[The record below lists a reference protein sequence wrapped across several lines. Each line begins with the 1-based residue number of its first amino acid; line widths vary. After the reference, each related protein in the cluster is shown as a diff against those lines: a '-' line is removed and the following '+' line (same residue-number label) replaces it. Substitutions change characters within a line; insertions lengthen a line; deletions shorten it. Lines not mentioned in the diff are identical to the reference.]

1 MRATWIL
8 ILVLVLVA
16 LGTLWRSGALAP
28 VTATGPA
35 HGPVGTSGSV
45 DVEKAR
51 ERGAAVA
58 GKAAEIASSVEETV
72 AEASI
77 SSKIKAKM
85 ALDDSVSALRIDVTT
100 QGSTVTVSGQAK
112 SKAEHDRAVQLAR
125 ETDGVSH
132 VVDHIEMK

>member
-8 ILVLVLVA
+8 IVVLVVVA
-16 LGTLWRSGALAP
+16 LGTLWRSGSLVP

-35 HGPVGTSGSV
+35 NGPVGTSGAV

-58 GKAAEIASSVEETV
+58 GKAAEIVSGVEETM
-72 AEASI
+72 ADAAI

-85 ALDDSVSALRIDVTT
+85 AFDDSVRALRINVTT
-100 QGSTVTVSGQAK
+100 QGSTVTLSGLAG
-112 SKAEHDRAVQLAR
+112 SKAEHERVVQLAR
-125 ETDGVSH
+125 ETDGVGH
-132 VVDHIEMK
+132 VVDHIEVK

>member
-1 MRATWIL
+1 MRAIL
-8 ILVLVLVA
+8 ILVLVVVLVA
-16 LGTLWRSGALAP
+16 IGAMWRSGALGP
-28 VTATGPA
+28 VPATGPA
-35 HGPVGTSGSV
+35 NGPVGTSGAV

-58 GKAAEIASSVEETV
+58 GKAAEIVSGVQETM
-72 AEASI
+72 ADAAI

-85 ALDDSVSALRIDVTT
+85 ALDDSVRALRIDVTT
-100 QGSTVTVSGQAK
+100 QGSTVTLSGQAR

-132 VVDHIEMK
+132 VVDRIEVK